1 MTPWTITV
9 DCRDA
14 AAQAAFWA
22 LALGYVVE
30 PHLKGSS
37 PGRSGPGVP
46 ASPPGESEGV
56 ATVVDPAGALPEICF
71 LKVPE
76 GKVAKNR
83 FHLDLQ
89 VSGGRHHP
97 WDQRETAIRAHV
109 ATLVAAGATV
119 VRELW
124 DTPGLD
130 HIVLQDPE
138 GNEFCVVYAPPVPV
152 LSAATAGPDL
162 PLVPR

>member
-14 AAQAAFWA
+14 AAQAAFWS
-22 LALGYVVE
+22 LALGYIAE
-30 PHLKGSS
+30 PELD
-37 PGRSGPGVP
+37 
-46 ASPPGESEGV
+46 GV

-71 LKVPE
+71 LTVPE

-83 FHLDLQ
+83 LHLDLQ
-89 VSGGRHHP
+89 VSGGRHRP

-109 ATLVAAGATV
+109 ATLVTAGATV
-119 VRELW
+119 LAEHR
-124 DTPGLD
+124 DAPGLD

-138 GNEFCVVYAPPVPV
+138 GNEFCVV
-152 LSAATAGPDL
+152 
-162 PLVPR
+162 

>member
-1 MTPWTITV
+1 MTAWTITA
-9 DCRDA
+9 DCHDA
-14 AAQAAFWA
+14 SAQAAFWS
-22 LALGYVVE
+22 LALDYVIDPPPEGFVSWHE
-30 PHLKGSS
+30 WATQTGF
-37 PGRSGPGVP
+37 P
-46 ASPPGESEGV
+46 AEELEAG

-138 GNEFCVVYAPPVPV
+138 GNEFCVV
-152 LSAATAGPDL
+152 
-162 PLVPR
+162 